1 MSSFANMQEKST
13 FTPAPVGAH
22 GARLYQAIDLGTQES
37 SYYGPK
43 RKVLLIFELPGKLMD
58 SGEPFTVSN
67 WYTASL
73 SKKSNLRQDL
83 ISWMGRDLIPEE
95 IQNFDWGVVKDIPC
109 LVNVVHHTKD
119 DGTVIAK
126 IQSISPVPE
135 GMDVAPLNGEQV
147 IFDLANPDDEL
158 FESLSDGIKKM
169 IMGSPEYR
177 MREQEPE
184 NNQSDFVDDDLDEA
198 I

>member
-1 MSSFANMQEKST
+1 MTSFANMQEKST

-43 RKVLLIFELPGKLMD
+43 RKLLVSFELPGNLMD
-58 SGEPFTVSN
+58 SGEPFTISI

-83 ISWMGRDLIPEE
+83 ISWLGRDLTPEE
-95 IQNFDWGVVKDIPC
+95 IQNFDWSVVKDVPC
-109 LVNVVHHTKD
+109 LVSIVHHSRD
-119 DGTVIAK
+119 DGSISANV
-126 IQSISPVPE
+126 QSISPVPE
-135 GMDVAPLNGEQV
+135 GMEVAPLQGEQI
-147 IFDLANPDDEL
+147 IFDLVDPDDEV
-158 FESLSDGIKKM
+158 FDALSEGIKKM

-177 MREQEPE
+177 MQGQEPKS
-184 NNQSDFVDDDLDEA
+184 NQPDSVDDDLA
-198 I
+198 GLT